1 MAIVLEQPAETKE
14 DSHQDQLPEL
24 RLFTVEEYERMIEAG
39 LLGEGERVE
48 LLEGRIVKMSPKGI
62 RHAVANDRAS
72 KCFFKLLGDRVI
84 VRNQNPIRLND
95 AAEPEPDLVLAAPQ
109 EKEYSDH
116 HPTPPDI
123 LLVLEI
129 ADSSLNI
136 DRNYKSRLYA
146 AAGIIQYCVLSLK
159 TGELEDYRDPSQ
171 DGYGSKQTY
180 KAEQSF
186 SLAAFPDVVIAVGE
200 LLPPE

>member
-1 MAIVLEQPAETKE
+1 MASVLEQSATIKE
-14 DSHQDQLPEL
+14 VLRQEQPPEL
-24 RLFTVEEYERMIEAG
+24 RSFTVEEYGRMIEAAI
-39 LLGEGERVE
+39 LGEDERVE

-62 RHAVANDRAS
+62 RHAVANDRTS
-72 KCFFKLLGDRVI
+72 KCFFKLLVDRAI
-84 VRNQNPIRLND
+84 VRNQNPIRLDD
-95 AAEPEPDLVLAAPQ
+95 ATEPEPDLVIATPH

-159 TGELEDYRDPSQ
+159 AGELEDYREPGPE
-171 DGYGSKQTY
+171 GYGSKQTY
-180 KAEQSF
+180 KTGRSF
-186 SLAAFPDVVIAVGE
+186 SLVAFPELVVAVDD

>member
-1 MAIVLEQPAETKE
+1 MSIVLEQPTGTKE
-14 DSHQDQLPEL
+14 DLHRDQLPEL
-24 RLFTVEEYERMIEAG
+24 RLFTVDEYERMIEVG
-39 LLGEGERVE
+39 LLGEDERVE

-62 RHAVANDRAS
+62 RHAVANDRAN

-84 VRNQNPIRLND
+84 VRNQNPILLDD
-95 AAEPEPDLVLAAPQ
+95 AAEPEPDLVLATPQ

-116 HPTPPDI
+116 HPTPPDS

-129 ADSSLNI
+129 ADSSLSI

-159 TGELEDYRDPSQ
+159 GGELEDYRDPSQ
-171 DGYGSKQTY
+171 DGYRSKQTY

-186 SLAAFPDVVIAVGE
+186 SLVAF
-200 LLPPE
+200 